1 MSTKIYTLTEQE
13 AYTLDQP
20 IAISESDVGV
30 LVGPGGAVGGE
41 STIAA
46 APGSTVTS
54 HVTLTGL
61 QKGDVRELLAPIFA
75 GASEERE
82 ALTGIAS
89 ELIAGQAAA
98 GRRQSGIIE
107 ATKAPEQAQLK
118 SLIPVLIV
126 VVVVIFVWRLG

>member
-1 MSTKIYTLTEQE
+1 MGRKTIIQTE
-13 AYTLDQP
+13 TTTIGVDQP
-20 IAISESDVGV
+20 MAIEGDVGLV
-30 LVGPGGAVGGE
+30 LGPASAMGGPG
-41 STIAA
+41 TISA
-46 APGSTVTS
+46 APGSTVS
-54 HVTLTGL
+54 SRVTLSGM
-61 QKGDVRELLAPIFA
+61 QPGDVRELLEPIFA
-75 GASEERE
+75 GAAEERE
-82 ALTGIAS
+82 AFTGIAS